1 MGFMLFCLCLW
12 CILSGSCHGLWLR
25 HPIANLFLNLVRYLV
40 AHRVSLD
47 LRAPMSR
54 SARPVFMRYQ
64 IFLLPVFFM
73 RFLVSC
79 VISLGSLLVVFG
91 STPSRSWIFPA
102 RIFVLRHIDICLMSW
117 FQLAGQVRDL
127 FPPEMFSASVFFRRS
142 FPRPK
147 LAPARWFLG
156 LSTKSFFLC
165 SCLALCASTPVHCCF
180 QPLLKAL
187 FVLLDFG
194 FSLVQERS
202 VFWFWWQFLSH
213 WIKGSRFSSLVELLL
228 CLNTP
233 TRCSVKCVKASE
245 LLYLFDFACR
255 SLTRGFARID

>member
-1 MGFMLFCLCLW
+1 MGFILFCLCLW

-25 HPIANLFLNLVRYLV
+25 HPIANLFLNLARYLV

-54 SARPVFMRYQ
+54 SARPVFLRYQ

-79 VISLGSLLVVFG
+79 VRSLGSLLVVFG

-102 RIFVLRHIDICLMSW
+102 RIFVLKHLICLMCW

-142 FPRPK
+142 FS
-147 LAPARWFLG
+147 PAKTSASALVSR
-156 LSTKSFFLC
+156 SQHQKFFPSQLFGFVC
-165 SCLALCASTPVHCCF
+165 SCWSTPVHCCF
-180 QPLLKAL
+180 
-187 FVLLDFG
+187 
-194 FSLVQERS
+194 
-202 VFWFWWQFLSH
+202 
-213 WIKGSRFSSLVELLL
+213 
-228 CLNTP
+228 
-233 TRCSVKCVKASE
+233 
-245 LLYLFDFACR
+245 
-255 SLTRGFARID
+255 